1 MQIRVVALSDGTI
14 QIFGDEGPFEAARQA
29 TERLLAL
36 LAEQGVPVELVG
48 AVEQHR
54 ADVEHVHLQEEV
66 RRDQ

>member
-1 MQIRVVALSDGTI
+1 MQLRVVALPDGTI
-14 QIFGDEGPFEAARQA
+14 QIFGDEGPFAEASKA

-36 LAEQGVPVELVG
+36 LAEAGVPVELVG
-48 AVEQHR
+48 EVEQHR

>member
-1 MQIRVVALSDGTI
+1 MQMRVIALPDGTI
-14 QIFGDEGPFEAARQA
+14 QIFGDEGPFEEARQA

-48 AVEQHR
+48 EIEQHR
-54 ADVEHVHLQEEV
+54 PDVEHVHLREEV

>member
-1 MQIRVVALSDGTI
+1 MQMTVIALPDGTI
-14 QIFGDEGPFEAARQA
+14 QILGDEGPFEAASQA
-29 TERLLAL
+29 TERVLAL

-48 AVEQHR
+48 EIERHR